1 VLNVDPALAA
11 LVGACDGDL
20 PLGVLIDAIADLLEV
35 DAAALRADLLPR
47 VRELAF
53 TISNSSGGTLE
64 AGIDTLHIGF
74 RAVDSDGI
82 DAEIPYQITAPGVV
96 TWSANPPFSG
106 TITLTVSGTVLE
118 NIA

>member
-1 VLNVDPALAA
+1 VRITY
-11 LVGACDGDL
+11 DGRQM
-20 PLGVLIDAIADLLEV
+20 LLHES
-35 DAAALRADLLPR
+35 

-53 TISNSSGGTLE
+53 SVSNSTGGTLD